1 MAWWPPPER
10 RASSRWAVGTRNY
23 GRFAWLIDPAGVKVE
38 LWEPLGPSPGVKQD
52 QAPRPAIA

>member
-1 MAWWPPPER
+1 
-10 RASSRWAVGTRNY
+10 
-23 GRFAWLIDPAGVKVE
+23 VE